1 MRRGLFI
8 ASVALCV
15 LALTACFFSAC
26 VSDNPDTNNSDY
38 KVTFIA
44 DGKVVS
50 VQNCSDGDK
59 VEEPAVPEKTGYTG
73 SWQEYETDGGDK
85 IVHAVY
91 VPVEYVATFVADGV
105 TVGAL
110 TFTVEDDE
118 LQEPEVPKKDGYVAE
133 WEEYTLGASDIT
145 VNAVYIPGEY
155 TVTFIAD
162 GNVVA
167 KVPYKTGDESIDE
180 PEVPRKPDYVGKWED
195 YVLSGNVTVN
205 ADYEFALGFRLS
217 ADGTSCE
224 VCACAEG
231 VSEVNIPE
239 KHQGLAVTA
248 IADGAFKDRLSL
260 EKVTLPDTVEHID
273 SNAFEG
279 CAALRTV
286 NIPES
291 VRSLGVRAFYGCA
304 SLEEVVLGDVF
315 YLGDEAFSQC
325 TALKTVTFGENL
337 NAVGNYAFS
346 NCQKLYEILL
356 PDKTTTI
363 GQGAFYG
370 CGSLERINIPVSLT
384 AIYEKT
390 FEGCRSLISVSIP
403 HDVAEIGARAFYGC
417 SAMTELSICGS
428 VSDWGEYAFAECVGL
443 ERIYFASPL
452 ANVEIAGDAR
462 VFYGAGSDGDGITL
476 TIAENGE
483 LPSNLFEV
491 YAGEKTAK
499 VTAVIFEQGK
509 TVLSDASNEFPF
521 LKEVT
526 VPESVAKIC
535 KGAMKGYLSAAVTV
549 NGVFYLDGWAVACDE
564 LCGELSLP
572 DGTRG
577 IADGA
582 FERLINLTSVYIPAS
597 IAVIG
602 ADAFAACVGITDI
615 SLYGED
621 TAVGAGAFRDCVAL
635 EFVFWN
641 VASKSDLGRDD
652 GIFLNSGSESG
663 GMTVGFG
670 DDVESIPSYIFCDN
684 PFLESVVMSDN
695 VTEISQS
702 AFEGC
707 AGLTTLYLSEALLG
721 IGKNAFDGCP
731 VVSAILPVAAIEH
744 VDVTFLEE
752 VAVVGSGKINDETF
766 SECRSLITVVMDGIS
781 SVGTNAF
788 YGCEN
793 LAAVSARN
801 LIEIGEGA
809 FYGCVKISRVIA
821 PSCVYG
827 YIPSRELKDIEI
839 CGDDKIYDG
848 QFSNYYNLSYVII
861 SDGITEIGANA
872 FYGCSSLR
880 EVLFEDNEGWA
891 VFNYDGSVSY
901 VASDELSDEAH
912 SAELLTG
919 AYCGMSWI
927 KG

>member
-1 MRRGLFI
+1 MRGLFI

-91 VPVEYVATFVADGV
+91 VPVEYVATFVADGL

-217 ADGTSCE
+217 ADGNSCE
-224 VCACAEG
+224 VCSCAEG

-260 EKVTLPDTVEHID
+260 EKVTLPDTVEHIG

-291 VRSLGVRAFYGCA
+291 VKSLGVRAFYGCA

-346 NCQKLYEILL
+346 NCEKLCDILL

-363 GQGAFYG
+363 DEGAFYG

-384 AIYEKT
+384 AISEKT
-390 FEGCRSLISVSIP
+390 FEGCKSLISVSIP

-417 SAMTELSICGS
+417 SAMTE
-428 VSDWGEYAFAECVGL
+428 
-443 ERIYFASPL
+443 
-452 ANVEIAGDAR
+452 
-462 VFYGAGSDGDGITL
+462 
-476 TIAENGE
+476 
-483 LPSNLFEV
+483 
-491 YAGEKTAK
+491 
-499 VTAVIFEQGK
+499 
-509 TVLSDASNEFPF
+509 
-521 LKEVT
+521 
-526 VPESVAKIC
+526 
-535 KGAMKGYLSAAVTV
+535 
-549 NGVFYLDGWAVACDE
+549 
-564 LCGELSLP
+564 
-572 DGTRG
+572 
-577 IADGA
+577 
-582 FERLINLTSVYIPAS
+582 
-597 IAVIG
+597 
-602 ADAFAACVGITDI
+602 
-615 SLYGED
+615 
-621 TAVGAGAFRDCVAL
+621 
-635 EFVFWN
+635 
-641 VASKSDLGRDD
+641 
-652 GIFLNSGSESG
+652 
-663 GMTVGFG
+663 
-670 DDVESIPSYIFCDN
+670 
-684 PFLESVVMSDN
+684 
-695 VTEISQS
+695 
-702 AFEGC
+702 
-707 AGLTTLYLSEALLG
+707 
-721 IGKNAFDGCP
+721 
-731 VVSAILPVAAIEH
+731 
-744 VDVTFLEE
+744 
-752 VAVVGSGKINDETF
+752 
-766 SECRSLITVVMDGIS
+766 
-781 SVGTNAF
+781 
-788 YGCEN
+788 
-793 LAAVSARN
+793 
-801 LIEIGEGA
+801 
-809 FYGCVKISRVIA
+809 
-821 PSCVYG
+821 
-827 YIPSRELKDIEI
+827 
-839 CGDDKIYDG
+839 
-848 QFSNYYNLSYVII
+848 
-861 SDGITEIGANA
+861 
-872 FYGCSSLR
+872 
-880 EVLFEDNEGWA
+880 
-891 VFNYDGSVSY
+891 
-901 VASDELSDEAH
+901 
-912 SAELLTG
+912 
-919 AYCGMSWI
+919 
-927 KG
+927 